1 MDNFSKVFVDVEG
14 LSVDA
19 EGVAGPGPDAC
30 SVLSPR
36 PESCDSSSSA
46 LPGHTTTSRPEYSS
60 SGPAKLV
67 LFKFNFF
74 EK

>member
-1 MDNFSKVFVDVEG
+1 MDNFSKVFVDVES

-19 EGVAGPGPDAC
+19 EGVAGPGPDAS

-36 PESCDSSSSA
+36 PESCDSSRA
-46 LPGHTTTSRPEYSS
+46 LPGHTTTRRPEYSS